1 MKKLM
6 LVATLSMFSFHTN
19 AGAYSPWAIPTQ
31 IEYVNDGILVSGR
44 FGNPNNCSDSD
55 KIFIS
60 KNNIGDDTAFKS
72 LLSMLLTAFT
82 AKKEVQF
89 RSDYCFNVT
98 FHGLNVSESRTAIY
112 IR

>member
-1 MKKLM
+1 M

-60 KNNIGDDTAFKS
+60 KNNIGDEKIFKS
-72 LLSMLLTAFT
+72 LLSILLSALTE
-82 AKKEVQF
+82 KKKF
-89 RSDYCFNVT
+89 
-98 FHGLNVSESRTAIY
+98 GLDRIIVSM
-112 IR
+112 